1 MTPDHPPLQDSDEIE
16 LMRRLADDDEA
27 ALRIIVERYQ
37 GLLMNF
43 FVRSGAES
51 NAEDLVQ
58 ETLVRLYRY
67 RKKYRPV
74 AKLTT
79 FLHTLARH
87 VWIDHVRKRGR
98 WLRLRAAWAN
108 HAPDLDDR
116 SAGTASR
123 RMDAERLMDT
133 LSEDMRSVVVLVF
146 YQGLSQQDAAEVLGV
161 PVGTIKSRLFNALN
175 RMRDVMNGDT
185 PKDGH
190 ENES

>member
-1 MTPDHPPLQDSDEIE
+1 MTPDHPPLQDSDDVE
-16 LMRRLADDDEA
+16 LMRRLAGDDEA
-27 ALRIIVERYQ
+27 ALRMIVERYQ

-51 NAEDLVQ
+51 HAEDLVQ

-67 RKKYRPV
+67 RKKYRPM

-108 HAPDLDDR
+108 HAPDQDDR

-123 RMDAERLMDT
+123 RMDAERLMDS
-133 LSEDMRSVVVLVF
+133 LSDDMRSVIVLVF
-146 YQGLSQQDAAEVLGV
+146 YQGLSQQDAAAVLGV
-161 PVGTIKSRLFNALN
+161 PVGTIKSRIFNALN
-175 RMRDVMNGDT
+175 RMRDVMNGDI

-190 ENES
+190 EQES

>member
-1 MTPDHPPLQDSDEIE
+1 MTPDHSPLQDSDDVE
-16 LMRRLADDDEA
+16 LMRRLAGDDSA
-27 ALRIIVERYQ
+27 ALRMLVERHQ
-37 GLLMNF
+37 GMLMNF

-51 NAEDLVQ
+51 HAEDLVQ

-74 AKLTT
+74 AKFTT

-98 WLRLRAAWAN
+98 WLRLHVAWAN

-116 SAGTASR
+116 SAGAAPR
-123 RMDAERLMDT
+123 RLDAERLMDT

-161 PVGTIKSRLFNALN
+161 PVGTIKSRMFNALN

-190 ENES
+190 EHES